1 MSQLNIEKDIE
12 FIKNQVNYLDTFQ
25 QRIFRALKDLK
36 SMSSWKGLLGDEL
49 IYTDI
54 DRWLKSYSILK
65 NHLYKKEVIDE
76 ELKSELNSLPQ
87 LKFEKPLSTKDFLK
101 RKGGFTRFMYIIIP
115 FFRTSVNKKRVKEI
129 ESQLLNYK
137 NWGDQLR
144 KLSFQIES
152 VYTDGI

>member
-1 MSQLNIEKDIE
+1 MSKLTIEKDIE

-25 QRIFRALKDLK
+25 QKNFKALKELK
-36 SMSSWKGLLGDEL
+36 SISSWKGLLGDEL

-65 NHLYKKEVIDE
+65 NHLYNKEVIDE
-76 ELKSELNSLPQ
+76 VLRSKLNNLPH
-87 LKFEKPLSTKDFLK
+87 LDFEKPLSTKDFLK
-101 RKGGFTRFMYIIIP
+101 SKGGFTRFMYAVIP
-115 FFRTSVNKKRVKEI
+115 FFRTSTNKKRVKEI
-129 ESQLLNYK
+129 ESQLKSYK
-137 NWGDQLR
+137 KWGDLLR